1 MRCAAIAMV
10 VLLAWIGGC
19 AAEPMT
25 HVSIV
30 ANGHKWSMELAMG
43 DAAIQRGLMERTSLE
58 PGTGMLFVFPK
69 PTTRNF
75 WMAWCVM
82 PIDLVFLDARGRV
95 VATWEMPVEP
105 PIRDGESEQAYLQ
118 RMPPYSSR
126 VPVRFAAE
134 FPAGT
139 IQDDGIKRGDLF
151 DMDIAMLFEME
162 HRKSSGKSR

>member
-10 VLLAWIGGC
+10 VLLASIGGC
-19 AAEPMT
+19 AAKPTT

-30 ANGHKWSMELAMG
+30 VHGQKWSMELALG
-43 DAAIQRGLMERTSLE
+43 DAAIQRGLMGRTSLA
-58 PGTGMLFVFPK
+58 PGSGMLFVFPK
-69 PTTRNF
+69 PTTRSF
-75 WMAWCVM
+75 WMAWCIM

-105 PIRDGESEQAYLQ
+105 PIGDGESELAYLQ
-118 RMPPYSSR
+118 RMPSYSSQ

-139 IQDDGIKRGDLF
+139 IQDDDIKRGDLF
-151 DMDIAMLFEME
+151 DMDIAMLFDIE
-162 HRKSSGKSR
+162 RRQSSAGR